1 MLWNHHNIAIIFS
14 PSNGFYSRRE
24 SLSRSSLSIV
34 WYRAIEWESTIRP
47 NYTFKHLLFRHII
60 WLFKQWYVG
69 PLVIDDVDVDHDGYE
84 FVGGRLKQ
92 WKIAVVLLFVIY
104 ALHKMHWTDYEHNL
118 CVCLLVVL
126 CVCVLFS
133 AIARWHSSYFSIISV
148 VFFTTFIV
156 LLFAW
161 FYGIILCNV
170 VRLHSLDFHTFAVSR
185 CAFELISA
193 RWVCFF
199 SFVCCCDFC
208 FFFRTLH
215 IANDIRAVCAHVQS
229 FASWFLMLFIP
240 I

>member
-1 MLWNHHNIAIIFS
+1 MRYTKCIEQIMSII
-14 PSNGFYSRRE
+14 
-24 SLSRSSLSIV
+24 
-34 WYRAIEWESTIRP
+34 
-47 NYTFKHLLFRHII
+47 
-60 WLFKQWYVG
+60 
-69 PLVIDDVDVDHDGYE
+69 
-84 FVGGRLKQ
+84 
-92 WKIAVVLLFVIY
+92 
-104 ALHKMHWTDYEHNL
+104 
-118 CVCLLVVL
+118 CVCVCCLC

-161 FYGIILCNV
+161 FYGIILCNN

-208 FFFRTLH
+208 FFFSYSSYCKWHTSCMRTCT
-215 IANDIRAVCAHVQS
+215 IIRIVIFNVVHSYIISFFRWRYALLSLC
-229 FASWFLMLFIP
+229 FASVNNQK
-240 I
+240 